1 MLDKWLYKIFE
12 GIDNI
17 IFYVDNWCNERY
29 KNVGNFF
36 NKKRKR
42 RKTKK
47 VCLEV
52 LKKKLKQAQMEHK
65 IT

>member
-17 IFYVDNWCNERY
+17 MLSMDNWCNERY
-29 KNVGNFF
+29 KNVGNFLT
-36 NKKRKR
+36 KKRKR

-47 VCLEV
+47 YVS
-52 LKKKLKQAQMEHK
+52 KP
-65 IT
+65 

>member
-1 MLDKWLYKIFE
+1 MQLSLFTMIKMLDKFFYKTFE

-17 IFYVDNWCNERY
+17 MLSIDNWCDERY
-29 KNVGNFF
+29 KNVRDFF

-47 VCLEV
+47 S
-52 LKKKLKQAQMEHK
+52 
-65 IT
+65 IS